1 MAMRMAAVAV
11 AVAVAFVAVM
21 GVLASPAAAQ
31 TPSTPDCAS
40 KLVPCAPY
48 INTTGT
54 PPEACCGPIKDAV
67 QNDLKCL
74 CGLYETPEI
83 FKAFNINITQA
94 LGVSK
99 RCGLADT
106 TEACKGNLPSFRFT
120 APKQMPF
127 SYSVSSSL
135 VLLVVA
141 GSPSGGGKNSGHRTL
156 SFGLPGLM
164 SLLLALWSVLA

>member
-106 TEACKGNLPSFRFT
+106 TEACKGLSPTQS
-120 APKQMPF
+120 PP
-127 SYSVSSSL
+127 
-135 VLLVVA
+135 

>member
-1 MAMRMAAVAV
+1 MAMRMA
-11 AVAVAFVAVM
+11 AVAFVAVM
-21 GVLASPAAAQ
+21 GVLAPPAAAAQ

-106 TEACKGNLPSFRFT
+106 TEACKGL
-120 APKQMPF
+120 
-127 SYSVSSSL
+127 
-135 VLLVVA
+135 
-141 GSPSGGGKNSGHRTL
+141 SPTQSPPEN
-156 SFGLPGLM
+156 
-164 SLLLALWSVLA
+164 